1 MSVTTTEGLLM
12 IPRLLLGGM
21 LSLSLFVTGCSAL
34 RVSTSEQNSKPV
46 EVGLRDS
53 AQATPEPT
61 EMAILDG
68 MEEVAVT
75 LGEEC
80 PISVEFAIDRR
91 WGDGVGYS
99 GYWLYSNGDARLI
112 SVNCYAW
119 GGTQPQDV
127 TDEAMDV
134 TFSESG
140 SRVVSEKVG
149 ETPGGVFWTVQG
161 VLGPSE
167 VRSIASTESVLY
179 GAVAGIR
186 DDGRLYKVSVEMVA
200 KSDDAEATAV
210 YAQMLPTVRFAGN
223 ALTPPPGLN

>member
-1 MSVTTTEGLLM
+1 MTTEGLTM
-12 IPRLLLGGM
+12 TPRLLLGGI
-21 LSLSLFVTGCSAL
+21 LTASLLATGCSAL
-34 RVSTSEQNSKPV
+34 KVSTTEQNSRPV

-53 AQATPEPT
+53 GQATPDPT
-61 EMAILDG
+61 EDAIPDG
-68 MEEVAVT
+68 MREVAVD
-75 LGEEC
+75 LGDEC
-80 PISVEFAIDRR
+80 PITVEFAIDRR
-91 WGDGVGYS
+91 WGDGMGYS
-99 GYWLYSNGDARLI
+99 GYWVYSNGDARLI

-119 GGTQPQDV
+119 GGTKPQDV

-149 ETPGGVFWTVQG
+149 DTPGGVFWTVQG

-167 VRSIASTESVLY
+167 VRSIEGAESVLY

-200 KSDDAEATAV
+200 KSDDAEAAAV
-210 YAQMLPTVRFAGN
+210 YALMLPTVRFAGN
-223 ALTPPPGLN
+223 LLPPPPALN